1 MNFDLYFYWKL
12 FLRRFPVM
20 LLLVTV
26 CGGLGV
32 FSALRVPETFAT
44 AARMLVEAPQ
54 IPNSMVQS
62 TVQTGAVEQLDIIQQ
77 RLLTRANLIDIANRF
92 DVYADLRDTEPDEI
106 VARMKRD
113 TQIRRSAGSGQA
125 TLLTISFQGRSG
137 KVVADVVNEYVT
149 LVLEFNIDFRT
160 TRAENTLS
168 FFDEEVSRLGD
179 ELDAKSQEIALFKS
193 QNANALPDDQSYRLG
208 RQSLLQERLSLL
220 EKDLRSIKIRKEDL
234 VRLFETTGR
243 IGRPNELQQRQS
255 PEERQLISVR
265 AELELAKSVYSDQN
279 PRVVRMQSTVDRLE
293 AIIAAQA
300 AAALVPE
307 AEEET
312 TSPEEALF
320 QATISDIDNRIVEL
334 EADIERTVQE
344 LDSLQLAISKSSANG
359 ITLQALEREAMV
371 VQTRYDSALSNLNGA
386 RMSERIEAT
395 AQGQRI
401 SVIEN
406 ANIPGQPSGPNRP
419 RIAALGGL
427 VGIGLAGAYF
437 ALLEVLNRT
446 IRRPAE
452 IISRFDVTPIAVIPY
467 IESRGRRFMRRATL
481 VTLTLLVLIG
491 VPLVLWYIDT
501 NYMPLDLLV
510 QKILQRLGI
519 L

>member
-1 MNFDLYFYWKL
+1 MNLDLYFYWKL

-32 FSALRVPETFAT
+32 FSALRVPETYAT
-44 AARMLVEAPQ
+44 SARMLVEAAQ
-54 IPNSMVQS
+54 IPSSMVQS

-92 DVYADLRDTEPDEI
+92 DVYEDLRTAEPDEI

-113 TQIRRSAGSGQA
+113 TRIRRDAGSNQA
-125 TLLTISFQGRSG
+125 TLLTIRFQGRSG

-160 TRAENTLS
+160 SRAENTLS
-168 FFDEEVSRLGD
+168 FFDEEVGRLGA
-179 ELDAKSQEIALFKS
+179 ELDAKSAEIAVFKGE
-193 QNANALPDDQSYRLG
+193 NANALPDDQSYRLG

-220 EKDLRSIKIRKEDL
+220 EKDLRATNIQKEDL
-234 VRLFETTGR
+234 ARLFETTGR
-243 IGRPNELQQRQS
+243 IGRSNEAQRGQS
-255 PEERQLISVR
+255 SEERQLVTVR
-265 AELELAKSVYSDQN
+265 AELELARSVYSDTN
-279 PRVVRMQSTVDRLE
+279 PRVIRLQSTVERLE
-293 AIIAAQA
+293 AIVAAQA
-300 AAALVPE
+300 AAALPAE
-307 AEEET
+307 AEET
-312 TSPEEALF
+312 TSPEQALF
-320 QATISDIDNRIVEL
+320 QATINEIDNRAAAL
-334 EADIERTVQE
+334 EADIARTNEE
-344 LDSLQLAISKSSANG
+344 LGALQLAIVSSSSNG
-359 ITLQALEREAMV
+359 ITLQALEREMGV
-371 VQTRYDSALSNLNGA
+371 IQSRYDAALSNLNGA

-401 SVIEN
+401 TVIEN

-419 RIAALGGL
+419 RIAAMGAL
-427 VGIGLAGAYF
+427 VGIGLAGGYF
-437 ALLEVLNRT
+437 ALLEFLNRT

-452 IISRFDVTPIAVIPY
+452 ITGRFNVTPIAVVPY

-481 VTLTLLVLIG
+481 VLLTLLVLVG
-491 VPLVLWYIDT
+491 VPAALWYIDT

-510 QKILQRLGI
+510 QKVLARLGI
-519 L
+519 V